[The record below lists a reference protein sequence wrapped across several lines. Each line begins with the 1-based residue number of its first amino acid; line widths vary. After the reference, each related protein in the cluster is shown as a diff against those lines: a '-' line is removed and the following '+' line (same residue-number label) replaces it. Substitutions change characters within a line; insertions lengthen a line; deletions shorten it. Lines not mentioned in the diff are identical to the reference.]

1 MSGIKSKIIRHVMRQ
16 GNMVNNKGKN
26 QSTESNTEMTQ
37 WLELEGKFSKI
48 VIISLLFYVLKV
60 KQRF

>member
-1 MSGIKSKIIRHVMRQ
+1 
-16 GNMVNNKGKN
+16 MVNNKGKN
-26 QSTESNTEMTQ
+26 QSTDSNPEMAQ